1 MKKLQPLHFERH
13 KTAKAS
19 CFEYDGMIETS
30 LMTEQP
36 AVVNCDVAKM
46 LKKQLYRSVKV
57 LDAHQYFCCLI

>member
-1 MKKLQPLHFERH
+1 VKKLQPLHFERH

-46 LKKQLYRSVKV
+46 LKKTIV
-57 LDAHQYFCCLI
+57 LETIRKPPLVTA